1 MLILSNQP
9 VRFEPVIC
17 GDRNDNVE
25 EILPCCH
32 WELDEVGVTFI
43 CSKGENQSPSHG
55 VKGMG
60 SST

>member
-1 MLILSNQP
+1 MLSSSNQT

-32 WELDEVGVTFI
+32 WELDEVDVTFI
-43 CSKGENQSPSHG
+43 CSEGEKQFPSRG
-55 VKGMG
+55 VKGME